1 MRTRNNPSSKP
12 SRRSS
17 SRHFSS
23 KKPATGAAGAAA
35 PRQGATV
42 EEDRLR
48 DLPGQIQALLAE
60 RVDQPLSADEMAQ
73 ALSVRGAAVNE
84 FGKLLNRMVMNGDI
98 VVIRK
103 NRYALG
109 SVADLVTGCMETR
122 FGDGFVVSADGRTSV
137 RIRGGR
143 MDVALPGDRVVV
155 RMDPPDRL
163 PKSGIQ
169 RREGQV
175 IRILERGRRVIVG
188 TLRTTGAFHYVVP
201 MNPGYQQ
208 DFYVKDVKNA
218 QVNDRVVVQFIDWAN
233 RHVNPEG
240 EIIEVLG
247 PVENPSL
254 DTLAVIRHYN
264 LAVEFP
270 EDVVREAETAIA
282 RMEQPGQRLDLRDKF
297 IFTVD
302 PDTARDFDDALS
314 LETDAQGR
322 RVLGVHIA
330 DVSHFVAP
338 GTALDREAILRGN
351 SVYLPD
357 RVLPMLPEHLSNGLC
372 SLNPNQD
379 RLAFS
384 VILTLD
390 DTGRPVA
397 SKFGKSIIRSK
408 LRLTY
413 EQALALIQTRPGMR
427 SPVDGVGPE
436 VVALIHRLHALAQ
449 QIRGRR
455 FAQYALDLDLP
466 ESKVVIGPSGL
477 IEDIRRVENDF
488 SHQMIEECMVAANEA
503 VDRFLSGRNLP
514 LIHRLHEDP
523 APERMN
529 ELAEDLRQLGFR
541 PGDLRQRR
549 HLAEFVLSIREAPLG
564 EDAQMLV
571 LRSMKRAI
579 YSAEK
584 GGHYGLAK
592 KYYAHFTS
600 PIRRYPDLIVH
611 RILEATLKEERQ
623 PYSVAELKNLAQH
636 CTHTEEIATQAERDI
651 IEIKKYRFLAQ
662 QVERK
667 KPESYDAVIVRASN
681 FGFFVRLFRLEVEGL
696 VHVSTL
702 SERFVRFD
710 PAAHALRVGSRVF
723 ATGTRV
729 KVHVVKV
736 DFEQRRLDFALD
748 EERTETT
755 PATAVPE
762 RPQHRSQRASH
773 RPQRRGRRG

>member
-1 MRTRNNPSSKP
+1 
-12 SRRSS
+12 
-17 SRHFSS
+17 
-23 KKPATGAAGAAA
+23 
-35 PRQGATV
+35 
-42 EEDRLR
+42 
-48 DLPGQIQALLAE
+48 
-60 RVDQPLSADEMAQ
+60 
-73 ALSVRGAAVNE
+73 
-84 FGKLLNRMVMNGDI
+84 
-98 VVIRK
+98 
-103 NRYALG
+103 
-109 SVADLVTGCMETR
+109 
-122 FGDGFVVSADGRTSV
+122 
-137 RIRGGR
+137 
-143 MDVALPGDRVVV
+143 
-155 RMDPPDRL
+155 
-163 PKSGIQ
+163 
-169 RREGQV
+169 
-175 IRILERGRRVIVG
+175 
-188 TLRTTGAFHYVVP
+188 
-201 MNPGYQQ
+201 
-208 DFYVKDVKNA
+208 
-218 QVNDRVVVQFIDWAN
+218 
-233 RHVNPEG
+233 
-240 EIIEVLG
+240 
-247 PVENPSL
+247 
-254 DTLAVIRHYN
+254 
-264 LAVEFP
+264 
-270 EDVVREAETAIA
+270 
-282 RMEQPGQRLDLRDKF
+282 
-297 IFTVD
+297 
-302 PDTARDFDDALS
+302 
-314 LETDAQGR
+314 
-322 RVLGVHIA
+322 
-330 DVSHFVAP
+330 
-338 GTALDREAILRGN
+338 
-351 SVYLPD
+351 
-357 RVLPMLPEHLSNGLC
+357 
-372 SLNPNQD
+372 
-379 RLAFS
+379 
-384 VILTLD
+384 
-390 DTGRPVA
+390 
-397 SKFGKSIIRSK
+397 
-408 LRLTY
+408 
-413 EQALALIQTRPGMR
+413 
-427 SPVDGVGPE
+427 
-436 VVALIHRLHALAQ
+436 
-449 QIRGRR
+449 
-455 FAQYALDLDLP
+455 
-466 ESKVVIGPSGL
+466 
-477 IEDIRRVENDF
+477 
-488 SHQMIEECMVAANEA
+488 MVAANEA